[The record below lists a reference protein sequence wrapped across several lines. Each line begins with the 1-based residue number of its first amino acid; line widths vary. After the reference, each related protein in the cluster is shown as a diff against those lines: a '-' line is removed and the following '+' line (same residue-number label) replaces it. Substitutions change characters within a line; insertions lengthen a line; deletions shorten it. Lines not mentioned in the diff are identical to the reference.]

1 MAVVTS
7 HSLNPEKGPY
17 NKNNT
22 KIIPTVPS
30 ENNTVKIVVTLFPFL
45 DFLIQL
51 YKRSIRIEN
60 RLDYALQ
67 IRF

>member
-45 DFLIQL
+45 DFLFIFL
-51 YKRSIRIEN
+51 LFFLPN
-60 RLDYALQ
+60 RFEKY
-67 IRF
+67 R